1 MIRGSVRQPI
11 TTEMLAPLMERHG
24 GRWRIWPSAQG
35 EYACATLRRGL
46 SWVRPHGRHP
56 VGAHGAY
63 VRTLVTDSPDELAA
77 AIAGEDENIAHLLAE
92 NVLTATAS

>member
-1 MIRGSVRQPI
+1 MIKRSVERPI
-11 TTEMLAPLMERHG
+11 TSETLAPLVERHG
-24 GRWRIWPSAQG
+24 SRWRIWPSAHG

-63 VRTLVTDSPDELAA
+63 VRTLVTDSPEELAA
-77 AIAGEDENIAHLLAE
+77 AIAQEDESIAHLLAE
-92 NVLTATAS
+92 NVLKNTG